1 MSCQIIS
8 YHIMS
13 CHVMSY
19 HVISYHIMSCHVI
32 SYHIMSCHVMSYH
45 IISCHIISSHVMS
58 CHVISYHIISYH
70 IISYHIISYHIISC
84 HVMSY
89 HVMSCHVISYHVMS
103 SHNISY
109 HIMSCHVISY
119 HIISC
124 HVISYHVMS
133 YHIISYHII
142 YHSVPQSQ
150 SLCTVQ
156 YDSLLPEGSPSR
168 FDSKASVSASV
179 ASPDG
184 LSHEMSRWIRSG
196 WNGMVFPTYS
206 KNQKG
211 KKREVRLVYQK
222 LHCWPWTQPVPLPRW
237 DWFDGVLKMTS
248 QLKVSGNPK
257 HQSHDT
263 LIFTHS
269 TVWIESL

>member
-1 MSCQIIS
+1 MCIHIYIS
-8 YHIMS
+8 YTI
-13 CHVMSY
+13 Y
-19 HVISYHIMSCHVI
+19 TYISYYV
-32 SYHIMSCHVMSYH
+32 Y
-45 IISCHIISSHVMS
+45 
-58 CHVISYHIISYH
+58 
-70 IISYHIISYHIISC
+70 
-84 HVMSY
+84 
-89 HVMSCHVISYHVMS
+89 
-103 SHNISY
+103 
-109 HIMSCHVISY
+109 
-119 HIISC
+119 
-124 HVISYHVMS
+124 
-133 YHIISYHII
+133 I

-184 LSHEMSRWIRSG
+184 LSHEVSSVESGEMG

-206 KNQKG
+206 KTQKE
-211 KKREVRLVYQK
+211 KKLEVRLVYQK

-248 QLKVSGNPK
+248 QLKVPGNPK
-257 HQSHDT
+257 HQSQDT